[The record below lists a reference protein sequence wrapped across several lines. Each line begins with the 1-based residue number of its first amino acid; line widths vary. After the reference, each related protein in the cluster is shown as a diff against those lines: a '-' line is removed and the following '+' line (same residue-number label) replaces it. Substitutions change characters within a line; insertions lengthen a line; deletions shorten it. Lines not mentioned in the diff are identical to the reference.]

1 MFSKAIIQN
10 CYSSLNHAG
19 LDAEMSDTGEVILS
33 GVTPFPMVVRV
44 EVGTGLCGEG
54 WSTDNI
60 LPAGTNIDSFAHDC
74 AVNHA
79 MSYGHMEDEE
89 QDEESGF
96 DESNLESM
104 VYWYHPAISGSLI
117 NGGDPIRRIVA
128 AIEDEGLEHN
138 SLNELFYIPNT
149 ETRHRLLDDI

>member
-1 MFSKAIIQN
+1 MFSKAIIQS
-10 CYSSLNHAG
+10 CFSHLKHAG
-19 LDAEMSDTGEVILS
+19 LIAEESDTGEIILS

-60 LPAGTNIDSFAHDC
+60 LPAGMDIDSFAHDC

-89 QDEESGF
+89 QDEENGF

-104 VYWYHPAISGSLI
+104 VYWYHPAISGGLI
-117 NGGDPIRRIVA
+117 NGGDPIRHIMA
-128 AIEDEGLEHN
+128 TIEEAGLEHN
-138 SLNELFYIPNT
+138 SLNELFYIPNN
-149 ETRHRLLDDI
+149 ETRDRLLEDI